1 MVRYNGAVGLIPKNL
16 TLGEVNMLSVIERD
30 VIKKARELN
39 VRFIRLQFTDILG
52 HFKNLAITISQ
63 LERAFEEG
71 ILFDG
76 SSIQG
81 FTRIHESDMY
91 LRPDPNTLT
100 IFPWRPKEG
109 GAVARLICDIYTP
122 KGEPFAG
129 CPRNC
134 LRRVIAEAQEMGY
147 EMYAGPEPEF
157 FLFETDERGR
167 PTKVTNDT
175 GSYFDLSPLDRGED
189 ARRDI
194 AITLEEMGFEIES
207 SHHEVAP
214 GQHEIDLRFSD
225 CLSAADNLATFRF
238 VVKAIAK
245 RHGLHASFMPK
256 PFFGENGSGLH
267 IHQSLFQKGINVFA
281 DPNGEMGLSDLARSY
296 VAGLM
301 KHAPALC
308 AIGNPTVN
316 SYKRLVPGY
325 EAPVDITWSD
335 KDRSTFIRIPAAGG
349 QSTRVELRSP
359 DPAANPYLIIAAS
372 LKAGLDGIREQ
383 LVPPPPTAASTYE
396 LNAEERRV
404 LGVRSLPR
412 NLREA
417 LDHLA
422 NDTVLR
428 EMLGEHIYDH
438 YMKAKLVEW
447 EVFSTQVH
455 QWETEQYL
463 PTL

>member
-1 MVRYNGAVGLIPKNL
+1 MVTQDKQVRRLSMLNAEQK
-16 TLGEVNMLSVIERD
+16 EVIR
-30 VIKKARELN
+30 KAHALN
-39 VRFIRLQFTDILG
+39 VRFVRLQFTDILG
-52 HFKNLAITISQ
+52 NFKNLAITINQ

-91 LRPDPNTLT
+91 LRPDPNTFT
-100 IFPWRPKEG
+100 TFPWRPKEG
-109 GAVARLICDIYTP
+109 GSVARLICDIYTP

-129 CPRNC
+129 CPRQV
-134 LRRVIAEAQEMGY
+134 LRRVIEEAREMGY
-147 EMYAGPEPEF
+147 TLYVGPEPEF
-157 FLFETDERGR
+157 FLLETDEKGR
-167 PTKVTNDT
+167 PTKETIDT

-194 AITLEEMGFEIES
+194 VITLEEMGLAVES

-214 GQHEIDLRFSD
+214 GQHEIDLHFTD
-225 CLSAADNLATFRF
+225 ALSAADNVVTFKF
-238 VVKAIAK
+238 VTKAIAK
-245 RHGLHASFMPK
+245 RHGLHATFMPK

-267 IHQSLFQKGINVFA
+267 LHQSLFQNGVNVFA
-281 DPNGEMGLSDLARSY
+281 DPTDKMGLSTVARSY
-296 VAGLM
+296 IAGLM
-301 KHAPALC
+301 AHAPAMC

-335 KDRSTFIRIPAAGG
+335 RDRSTLIRIPAAGG
-349 QSTRVELRSP
+349 ESTRVELRLP

-372 LKAGLDGIREQ
+372 LKAGLDGIKRKMTPGE
-383 LVPPPPTAASTYE
+383 PTSESTYDMSP
-396 LNAEERRV
+396 EERHR
-404 LGVRSLPR
+404 LGIRSLPGS
-412 NLREA
+412 LREA

-422 NDTVLR
+422 NDPLLR

-438 YMKAKLVEW
+438 YMKAKLIEW
-447 EVFSTQVH
+447 EVYRTQVH
-455 QWETEQYL
+455 RWEIDQYL
-463 PTL
+463 GTL